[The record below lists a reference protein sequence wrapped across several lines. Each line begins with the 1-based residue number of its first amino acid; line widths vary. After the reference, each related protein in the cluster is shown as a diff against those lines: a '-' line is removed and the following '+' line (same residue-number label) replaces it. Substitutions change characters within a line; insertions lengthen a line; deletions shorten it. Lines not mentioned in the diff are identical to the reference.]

1 MLELNNYYIQELE
14 NLTDLFTNIFVI
26 IDDIYNEIIPIG
38 IRNRRNIKDS
48 KLSDSEI
55 ITISIVGELLTIDS
69 EKSFFSLLKREYKEL
84 FPRLGDRTRFNRTK
98 RNLHLVISKI
108 RGYISEFM
116 QLYSNNIRVIDSM
129 PIPVCEFGRA
139 RFSKC
144 FKGEA
149 SYGICASKKETYFGF
164 KFHALTTVDG
174 FLTDYV
180 ITPANIDDRNA
191 VWDLC
196 DKYRSISI
204 IGDKG
209 YINKRLTP
217 ELKTEKDINLL
228 FGEKV
233 NPFITN
239 VLLLLGYEYHKENIK
254 KYKFDD
260 EQIQIQKQRVRE
272 CLLNDIVNKH
282 YDGIRISQMLWGT
295 YFING
300 LLLENGRLQFEPTNN
315 SKIKIHIPEG
325 KKLIIDDVKESLK
338 NSKILLKKYYNIE
351 NPQYVCES
359 WLLSKE
365 IADMLDEKSNI
376 IKFQNLFDIKPS
388 KNGIDDILNFVFK
401 LKKCE
406 NYDELSENTSL
417 QKCIKEF
424 LKNGGIIYEGYG
436 KLKNEQ

>member
-116 QLYSNNIRVIDSM
+116 QLYSNNVRVIDSM
-129 PIPVCEFGRA
+129 PIHVCEFGRA

-217 ELKTEKDINLL
+217 ELKGERDINLL
-228 FGEKV
+228 FLKRANSRDNYPKEVRQLLFKV
-233 NPFITN
+233 RRRIETSFSQLTEQLNLNKVKSKSMLGFITRTSIK
-239 VLLLLGYEYHKENIK
+239 VLAHNISFLINK
-254 KYKFDD
+254 LMRNDD
-260 EQIQIQKQRVRE
+260 
-272 CLLNDIVNKH
+272 
-282 YDGIRISQMLWGT
+282 SMA
-295 YFING
+295 
-300 LLLENGRLQFEPTNN
+300 
-315 SKIKIHIPEG
+315 KIKR
-325 KKLIIDDVKESLK
+325 L
-338 NSKILLKKYYNIE
+338 
-351 NPQYVCES
+351 
-359 WLLSKE
+359 
-365 IADMLDEKSNI
+365 
-376 IKFQNLFDIKPS
+376 
-388 KNGIDDILNFVFK
+388 VF
-401 LKKCE
+401 
-406 NYDELSENTSL
+406 
-417 QKCIKEF
+417 
-424 LKNGGIIYEGYG
+424 G
-436 KLKNEQ
+436 

>member
-139 RFSKC
+139 HFSKC

-217 ELKTEKDINLL
+217 ELKNERQLL
-228 FGEKV
+228 FKV
-233 NPFITN
+233 RRRIETSFSQLTEQLNLN
-239 VLLLLGYEYHKENIK
+239 KVKSKSLLGFMTRTSIKVLAHNISFLINK
-254 KYKFDD
+254 LMKNDD
-260 EQIQIQKQRVRE
+260 
-272 CLLNDIVNKH
+272 
-282 YDGIRISQMLWGT
+282 SMA
-295 YFING
+295 
-300 LLLENGRLQFEPTNN
+300 
-315 SKIKIHIPEG
+315 KIKR
-325 KKLIIDDVKESLK
+325 L
-338 NSKILLKKYYNIE
+338 
-351 NPQYVCES
+351 
-359 WLLSKE
+359 
-365 IADMLDEKSNI
+365 
-376 IKFQNLFDIKPS
+376 
-388 KNGIDDILNFVFK
+388 VF
-401 LKKCE
+401 
-406 NYDELSENTSL
+406 
-417 QKCIKEF
+417 
-424 LKNGGIIYEGYG
+424 G
-436 KLKNEQ
+436 

>member
-1 MLELNNYYIQELE
+1 MIFEKEKIEEALKYYSIKDNNYKEKCNKCI
-14 NLTDLFTNIFVI
+14 
-26 IDDIYNEIIPIG
+26 NEIT
-38 IRNRRNIKDS
+38 KDEKIYKKANEIYEILYIDKTG
-48 KLSDSEI
+48 KLI
-55 ITISIVGELLTIDS
+55 ELW
-69 EKSFFSLLKREYKEL
+69 K
-84 FPRLGDRTRFNRTK
+84 
-98 RNLHLVISKI
+98 
-108 RGYISEFM
+108 
-116 QLYSNNIRVIDSM
+116 
-129 PIPVCEFGRA
+129 
-139 RFSKC
+139 
-144 FKGEA
+144 
-149 SYGICASKKETYFGF
+149 
-164 KFHALTTVDG
+164 
-174 FLTDYV
+174 
-180 ITPANIDDRNA
+180 
-191 VWDLC
+191 
-196 DKYRSISI
+196 
-204 IGDKG
+204 
-209 YINKRLTP
+209 
-217 ELKTEKDINLL
+217 EKDINLL
-228 FGEKV
+228 FGKKV

-300 LLLENGRLQFEPTNN
+300 LLLETGRLQFEPTNN

-338 NSKILLKKYYNIE
+338 NSKTLLKKYYNIE

-388 KNGIDDILNFVFK
+388 KNGIEDILNFVFK

-436 KLKNEQ
+436 KLKNKQ

>member
-139 RFSKC
+139 HFSKC

-180 ITPANIDDRNA
+180 ITPAYIDDR
-191 VWDLC
+191 
-196 DKYRSISI
+196 

-217 ELKTEKDINLL
+217 ELKSERDIDLL
-228 FGEKV
+228 FLKRENSRDNYPKEVRQLLFKV
-233 NPFITN
+233 RRRIETSFSQLTEQLNLNKVKSKSMIGFITRTSIK
-239 VLLLLGYEYHKENIK
+239 VLAHNISFLINK
-254 KYKFDD
+254 LMKNDD
-260 EQIQIQKQRVRE
+260 
-272 CLLNDIVNKH
+272 
-282 YDGIRISQMLWGT
+282 SMA
-295 YFING
+295 
-300 LLLENGRLQFEPTNN
+300 
-315 SKIKIHIPEG
+315 KIKR
-325 KKLIIDDVKESLK
+325 L
-338 NSKILLKKYYNIE
+338 
-351 NPQYVCES
+351 
-359 WLLSKE
+359 
-365 IADMLDEKSNI
+365 
-376 IKFQNLFDIKPS
+376 
-388 KNGIDDILNFVFK
+388 VF
-401 LKKCE
+401 
-406 NYDELSENTSL
+406 
-417 QKCIKEF
+417 
-424 LKNGGIIYEGYG
+424 G
-436 KLKNEQ
+436 

>member
-139 RFSKC
+139 HFSKC

-217 ELKTEKDINLL
+217 ELKRENSRDNYPKEVRQLL
-228 FGEKV
+228 FKV
-233 NPFITN
+233 RRRIETSFSQLTEQLNLNKVKSKSMLGFITRTSIK
-239 VLLLLGYEYHKENIK
+239 VLAHNISFLINK
-254 KYKFDD
+254 LMKNDD
-260 EQIQIQKQRVRE
+260 
-272 CLLNDIVNKH
+272 
-282 YDGIRISQMLWGT
+282 SMA
-295 YFING
+295 
-300 LLLENGRLQFEPTNN
+300 
-315 SKIKIHIPEG
+315 KIKR
-325 KKLIIDDVKESLK
+325 L
-338 NSKILLKKYYNIE
+338 
-351 NPQYVCES
+351 
-359 WLLSKE
+359 
-365 IADMLDEKSNI
+365 
-376 IKFQNLFDIKPS
+376 
-388 KNGIDDILNFVFK
+388 VF
-401 LKKCE
+401 
-406 NYDELSENTSL
+406 
-417 QKCIKEF
+417 
-424 LKNGGIIYEGYG
+424 G
-436 KLKNEQ
+436 

>member
-1 MLELNNYYIQELE
+1 M
-14 NLTDLFTNIFVI
+14 
-26 IDDIYNEIIPIG
+26 
-38 IRNRRNIKDS
+38 
-48 KLSDSEI
+48 
-55 ITISIVGELLTIDS
+55 
-69 EKSFFSLLKREYKEL
+69 
-84 FPRLGDRTRFNRTK
+84 
-98 RNLHLVISKI
+98 
-108 RGYISEFM
+108 
-116 QLYSNNIRVIDSM
+116 
-129 PIPVCEFGRA
+129 
-139 RFSKC
+139 
-144 FKGEA
+144 
-149 SYGICASKKETYFGF
+149 
-164 KFHALTTVDG
+164 
-174 FLTDYV
+174 
-180 ITPANIDDRNA
+180 
-191 VWDLC
+191 
-196 DKYRSISI
+196 
-204 IGDKG
+204 
-209 YINKRLTP
+209 
-217 ELKTEKDINLL
+217 
-228 FGEKV
+228 
-233 NPFITN
+233 
-239 VLLLLGYEYHKENIK
+239 LLLGYEYHKENIK

-376 IKFQNLFDIKPS
+376 IKFQKLFDIKPS

-436 KLKNEQ
+436 ELKNKQ